1 MSAARGAIRAVDDVS
16 SACPGGERCR
26 TPTERRGKH
35 FACYDA
41 TGGPTGGTSVWHLG
55 LSVLDDE
62 DDDHDERDEQDTCAA
77 RTG

>member
-1 MSAARGAIRAVDDVS
+1 MSTARGGASRRRVMC

-26 TPTERRGKH
+26 TRRQT
-35 FACYDA
+35 FSACYDA
-41 TGGPTGGTSVWHLG
+41 TRGPTEGTSVWHLG